1 MEVHLLPVFDT
12 FTFPSAIVSFKLGD
26 LRVARLENL
35 LDYLLR
41 GHPVRPWLIGPCQV

>member
-26 LRVARLENL
+26 LARLEKARL
-35 LDYLLR
+35 LAAR
-41 GHPVRPWLIGPCQV
+41 ASSPARLIGPCQV

>member
-12 FTFPSAIVSFKLGD
+12 FTFLSALVSFKLCD
-26 LRVARLENL
+26 LRITRLENL

-41 GHPVRPWLIGPCQV
+41 GHPVRPRLIGL